1 MSRFFEHKKLC
12 VLCEKTLRSLRLNST
27 FELMKTTHFKNT
39 KISYTDQGKGNAV
52 ILLHGFLENST
63 MWKYLEPVLA
73 KKNRV
78 ICVDLLGHGQTD
90 CLGYIHSIED
100 MADAVHQV
108 ISELKIRKAIIVGHS
123 MGGYVALAFA
133 ELYPEMMKG
142 LVLLNSTSRAD
153 SEERIANRTR
163 AIKAVKQNYTAAI
176 RMSISNLF
184 SEENREKLIAQIEWV
199 REEALQTPLQ
209 GIIAAQEGMKL
220 RKDREVILHFATC
233 PILLI
238 LGKKDPVLNYEENV
252 EQIEGT
258 HVKLVTFNDGHMSH
272 IENQAELEKVM
283 VGFLKG

>member
-1 MSRFFEHKKLC
+1 MLR
-12 VLCEKTLRSLRLNST
+12 EKTLRSLRLSST
-27 FELMKTTHFKNT
+27 FVLMKTTHFKNT

-63 MWKYLEPVLA
+63 MWKYLAQVITQ
-73 KKNRV
+73 KNRV
-78 ICVDLLGHGQTD
+78 ICIDLLGHGQTD
-90 CLGYIHSIED
+90 CLGYIHSMED
-100 MADAVHQV
+100 MADAVHHV
-108 ISELKIRKAIIVGHS
+108 ISELKIRKAILVGHS

-153 SEERIANRTR
+153 SEERITNRTR
-163 AIKAVKQNYTAAI
+163 AVKAVKQNYVTAV

-184 SEENREKLIAQIEWV
+184 SEENREKMIAQIEWV

-220 RKDREVILHFATC
+220 RKDREVILHFATY

-252 EQIEGT
+252 GQIEGT
-258 HVKLVTFNDGHMSH
+258 DVKLVTFNDGHMSH
-272 IENQAELEKVM
+272 LENQAELEKVM
-283 VGFLKG
+283 VGFLKS

>member
-1 MSRFFEHKKLC
+1 M
-12 VLCEKTLRSLRLNST
+12 RLNST
-27 FELMKTTHFKNT
+27 FVFMKTTHFKNT

-63 MWKYLEPVLA
+63 MWDYLVPVLA

-220 RKDREVILHFATC
+220 RKDREVILHFATY

>member
-1 MSRFFEHKKLC
+1 

-27 FELMKTTHFKNT
+27 FVFMKTTLFKNT

-63 MWKYLEPVLA
+63 MWKYLAPVLA

-90 CLGYIHSIED
+90 CLGYIHSMED

-108 ISELKIRKAIIVGHS
+108 ISELKIRKAVFVGHS
-123 MGGYVALAFA
+123 MGGYVALAIA
-133 ELYPEMMKG
+133 ELYPELMKG

-163 AIKAVKQNYTAAI
+163 AIKAVKQNYVAAV
-176 RMSISNLF
+176 RMSIANLF
-184 SEENREKLIAQIEWV
+184 SEENRTKLSEQIEWV
-199 REEALQTPLQ
+199 REEALQTSLQ

-220 RKDREVILHFATC
+220 RKEREVILHFATY

-238 LGKKDPVLNYEENV
+238 LGEKDPVLNYEENL

-258 HVKLVTFNDGHMSH
+258 NVKLITFSDGHMSH

-283 VGFLKG
+283 VKFLKS